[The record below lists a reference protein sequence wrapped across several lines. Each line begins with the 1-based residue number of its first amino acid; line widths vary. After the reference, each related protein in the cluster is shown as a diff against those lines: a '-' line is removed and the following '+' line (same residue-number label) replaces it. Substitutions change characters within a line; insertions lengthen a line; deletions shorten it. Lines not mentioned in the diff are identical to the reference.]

1 MNYLYCICLGIFL
14 NFSCILC
21 FLFIKLFKNEN
32 GKYESMVQRVY
43 RQIQTVNSDMEVTI
57 ATSKSQVSAIRNQ
70 LGNKVSICL
79 EPCRRDTFP
88 AIALAAAY
96 LKDVQ
101 GLSDEDCVAVC
112 PVDPYVDNTYY
123 QTVQKLEE
131 IVYEGQSNLVLMGIE
146 PYHLWKDENN
156 YSAGDVKDDIP
167 FQPDLEQQE
176 VVFNA
181 FVKRYPN
188 LKCIAR
194 HVRYS
199 PSCSENSLKAYLW
212 YEGKTYESRKLTFN
226 ILDRVGGG
234 DAFVSG
240 VIYALMQKFTPED
253 TVNFGVASSAI
264 KHTLHGDGN
273 ITDDV
278 SLIRHV
284 MQMNFDIKR

>member
-1 MNYLYCICLGIFL
+1 MAIPGCINVSPYGNYVVTKKLTGAQIKNMLEASLTIQKNCIAANDSGEWDAWPNDSGSYLQVGGITVSFDGNFRSTLWSWEEAREFCTACL
-14 NFSCILC
+14 
-21 FLFIKLFKNEN
+21 
-32 GKYESMVQRVY
+32 
-43 RQIQTVNSDMEVTI
+43 
-57 ATSKSQVSAIRNQ
+57 
-70 LGNKVSICL
+70 
-79 EPCRRDTFP
+79 
-88 AIALAAAY
+88 
-96 LKDVQ
+96 
-101 GLSDEDCVAVC
+101 
-112 PVDPYVDNTYY
+112 PYVD
-123 QTVQKLEE
+123 
-131 IVYEGQSNLVLMGIE
+131 VLMGIE